1 VRPKPD
7 SGSFQQ
13 PIALLFASG
22 VVLAGGLFPVLSVG
36 DRVAGVLP
44 VALIGAAGGLIFI
57 GGVFY
62 LCRASIGTPVLVI
75 SMIALMFFSRQIG
88 GIWLILIPSYV
99 LSAFG
104 SAVLGGHLRFLR
116 TRDARRR

>member
-1 VRPKPD
+1 MRLKLD
-7 SGSFQQ
+7 SGASQQ
-13 PIALLFASG
+13 PSALVLAS
-22 VVLAGGLFPVLSVG
+22 VAVLAGVLFPVLSVG
-36 DRVAGVLP
+36 DRVDGVLP

-88 GIWLILIPSYV
+88 GVWLILIPSYI

-104 SAVLGGHLRFLR
+104 SAVLGGHLKHVR
-116 TRDARRR
+116 TRDAKRR

>member
-1 VRPKPD
+1 MSSKPE
-7 SGSFQQ
+7 SGTFQQ
-13 PIALLFASG
+13 PIALVFAS
-22 VVLAGGLFPVLSVG
+22 VAVLAGVLFPVLSVG
-36 DRVAGVLP
+36 DRVDGVLP

-88 GIWLILIPSYV
+88 GIWLIFIPSYI

-104 SAVLGGHLRFLR
+104 GAVLGGHLKYVR
-116 TRDARRR
+116 TRDAERR